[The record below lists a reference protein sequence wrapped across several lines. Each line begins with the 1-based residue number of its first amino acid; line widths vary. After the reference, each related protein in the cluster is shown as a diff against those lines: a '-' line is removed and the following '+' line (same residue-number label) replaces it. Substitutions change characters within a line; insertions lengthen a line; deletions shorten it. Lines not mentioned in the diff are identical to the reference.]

1 MHDHLLTTE
10 QRELRDEV
18 RTFVR
23 EDVPRQLLL
32 DLDADKVRY
41 PRSYVEK
48 AAARNLLGLRFPKEY
63 GGRGLG
69 WTSEI
74 LAIEEVGILGTS
86 LGCLYSLPSII
97 GEAIHRFG
105 AEDQKRR
112 YLLPTLQGKL
122 TTAEAL
128 TEPRGGSDFFGTATE
143 ARREGDTFI
152 LNGQKRFVVGAEG
165 ADYFLVYARTDP
177 NAPPHKGISAFLVD
191 RGPGVEVA
199 HVYGLMGTRGGGTG
213 RLVFRDARVP
223 AENLVGRL
231 NGAAEIF
238 YRMMVP
244 ERMTSAAGAIGMGRA
259 ALDVA
264 TRYAVRRKA
273 FGRPIREFEA
283 VSFKLADSVTLLDAA
298 RALLWSVAVA
308 DDRDA
313 DPPFV
318 RRLVSEAKKFCT
330 ETAWTVVNHAMQVL
344 GGIGYTN
351 VYPVERL
358 LRDTRLIMIW
368 TGTNEIMDLI
378 IQHEWFLE
386 KEAEWAAAGKAAA
399 GTAEPALPGA
409 ASTMPGRQATDP
421 RPVPA
426 RDIEADA
433 ENAEAEGEK
442 IYE

>member
-1 MHDHLLTTE
+1 MVLHDHLLTPE
-10 QRELRDEV
+10 QRAVRDEV
-18 RTFVR
+18 RAFVR

-41 PRSYVEK
+41 PREYLQK
-48 AAARNLLGLRFPKEY
+48 AAARRLLGLRFPPEY

-86 LGCLYSLPSII
+86 LGCLYSLPSIV
-97 GEAIHRFG
+97 GEAISRFG
-105 AEDQKRR
+105 TEEQKRR
-112 YLLPTLQGKL
+112 YLLPTLRAEL

-128 TEPRGGSDFFGTATE
+128 TEPRGGSDFFGATTE

-165 ADYFLVYARTDP
+165 ADYFFVYARTDP
-177 NAPPHKGISAFLVD
+177 SAPPHKGLSAFLVD

-199 HVYGLMGTRGGGTG
+199 HVYGLLGTRGGGTG

-223 AENLVGRL
+223 AENLVGKH

-259 ALDVA
+259 ALDIA
-264 TRYAVRRKA
+264 TRYAARRKA

-283 VSFKLADSVTLLDAA
+283 VSFKLADSITLLDAA

-308 DDRDA
+308 DDQGE
-313 DPPFV
+313 DPRRV

-368 TGTNEIMDLI
+368 TGTSEIMDLI
-378 IQHEWFLE
+378 IQHEWFIE
-386 KEAEWAAAGKAAA
+386 KEAEWAAASA
-399 GTAEPALPGA
+399 GGSPA
-409 ASTMPGRQATDP
+409 
-421 RPVPA
+421 A
-426 RDIEADA
+426 RDLEPDA
-433 ENAEAEGEK
+433 ENAGAEGEK
-442 IYE
+442 VYE